1 MRRRSMLLALGA
13 LAVTPATAQ
22 AQDTITVAPGD
33 TLWGIARANGRAP
46 ADVATANGLL
56 PDARVIA
63 GSTITL
69 PDDTAPVAEG
79 AAAPAVATQIDGA
92 PEAQAPGAMGAYT
105 VQPGDTLSAL
115 AAQYGSTVEALVAMN
130 GLGAAAP
137 LVSGTAIKLPT
148 GAQGGP
154 GDARAEPE
162 PATEVVEGTS
172 PAPTGGSVSA
182 DQIAQIANQHGVPP
196 GLATAI
202 AYQESGF
209 NNAVVSSAN
218 ARGVMQVMPGTWT
231 WVQGNLARRT
241 LDPDA
246 PLDNVHAGVLYLKR
260 MLDMAGGDPSLAA
273 AGYYQGMASV
283 RRIGMYDDTQ
293 RYVANVLALRSR
305 FTGAASGGTGTGGG

>member
-1 MRRRSMLLALGA
+1 MLLALGA
-13 LAVTPATAQ
+13 LAATPATAQ
-22 AQDTITVAPGD
+22 AQDTITVQPGD
-33 TLWGIARANGRAP
+33 TLWGIAQANGRSP
-46 ADVATANGLL
+46 ADLATANGLL
-56 PDARVIA
+56 PDAQVIA

-69 PDDTAPVAEG
+69 PGDTAPAAQEP
-79 AAAPAVATQIDGA
+79 AAAPVATQTERA
-92 PEAQAPGAMGAYT
+92 TQAQAPAAMGAYT
-105 VQPGDTLSAL
+105 VQPGDTLGGL
-115 AAQYGSTVEALVAMN
+115 AAQYGTTVEALTAMN
-130 GLGAAAP
+130 GLDAAAP

-154 GDARAEPE
+154 EAEQAQAE
-162 PATEVVEGTS
+162 PATEVVEGAS
-172 PAPTGGSVSA
+172 PAPTAGSVTSG
-182 DQIAQIANQHGVPP
+182 QIAQIANQHGVPP

-209 NNAVVSSAN
+209 NNALVSSAN

-293 RYVANVLALRSR
+293 RYVANVLALRDR
-305 FTGAASGGTGTGGG
+305 FGG

>member
-1 MRRRSMLLALGA
+1 MTTQEVFMRRRPMLLALGA
-13 LAVTPATAQ
+13 LAVAPATAQ
-22 AQDTITVAPGD
+22 AHSTVTVQPGE
-33 TLWGIARANGRAP
+33 TLWGIAQASGHAP
-46 ADVATANGLL
+46 ADVAAANGLL
-56 PDARVIA
+56 SDARVIS
-63 GSTITL
+63 GSTIVL
-69 PDDTAPVAEG
+69 PGDGEHVPAATI
-79 AAAPAVATQIDGA
+79 AAPAAVQTDDATQA
-92 PEAQAPGAMGAYT
+92 QAQAPGAMGAYT
-105 VQPGDTLSAL
+105 VQPGDTLGGL
-115 AAQYGSTVEALVAMN
+115 AAQYGTTVDAIAAMN

-154 GDARAEPE
+154 DAAQAEPE
-162 PATEVVEGTS
+162 PATAVVQGAS
-172 PAPTGGSVSA
+172 PTPTGGSVGA
-182 DQIAQIANQHGVPP
+182 GEIAQIANQHGVPP

-293 RYVANVLALRSR
+293 RYVANVLALRDR
-305 FTGAASGGTGTGGG
+305 FGG

>member
-1 MRRRSMLLALGA
+1 MRRRPMLLALGA
-13 LAVTPATAQ
+13 LAVAPAPAQ
-22 AQDTITVAPGD
+22 AHSTVTVQPGE
-33 TLWGIARANGRAP
+33 TLWGLAQASGHAP
-46 ADVATANGLL
+46 ADVAAANGLL
-56 PDARVIA
+56 SDAQIVSGATIVLPGDGEHAPAQAVAETQDARV
-63 GSTITL
+63 
-69 PDDTAPVAEG
+69 V
-79 AAAPAVATQIDGA
+79 
-92 PEAQAPGAMGAYT
+92 QAPGAMGAHT
-105 VQPGDTLSAL
+105 IQPGDTLGGL
-115 AAQYGSTVEALVAMN
+115 AARYDTTVEALAAMN
-130 GLGAAAP
+130 GLDPAAP
-137 LVSGTAIKLPT
+137 LVAGTAIKLPT

-154 GDARAEPE
+154 DEAQAEPE
-162 PATEVVEGTS
+162 PATEVVEGAS

-182 DQIAQIANQHGVPP
+182 AQIAEIANQYGVPP

-293 RYVANVLALRSR
+293 RYVANVLALRER
-305 FTGAASGGTGTGGG
+305 FGG

>member
-13 LAVTPATAQ
+13 LAMTPATAQ
-22 AQDTITVAPGD
+22 AQDTITVQPGD
-33 TLWGIARANGRAP
+33 TLWGIAQADGRSP
-46 ADVATANGLL
+46 ADVAAANGLL
-56 PDARVIA
+56 PDAQVIA

-69 PDDTAPVAEG
+69 PDDVAPAGQE
-79 AAAPAVATQIDGA
+79 AAPAPAATGA
-92 PEAQAPGAMGAYT
+92 ADVQAPGAMGAYT
-105 VQPGDTLSAL
+105 VQPGDTLGGL
-115 AAQYGSTVEALVAMN
+115 AAQYGTTVEALAAMN
-130 GLGAAAP
+130 GLDVAAP
-137 LVSGTAIKLPT
+137 LGSGTAIKLPT

-154 GDARAEPE
+154 GTAQAEPE
-162 PATEVVEGTS
+162 PATAVVEGAS
-172 PAPTGGSVSA
+172 PAPTGGAVSA
-182 DQIAQIANQHGVPP
+182 AQIAQIANQYGVPP

-241 LDPDA
+241 LDPNA

-293 RYVANVLALRSR
+293 RYVANVLALRDR
-305 FTGAASGGTGTGGG
+305 FGG

>member
-13 LAVTPATAQ
+13 LAVTPAAAQ
-22 AQDTITVAPGD
+22 AQDTITVQPGD
-33 TLWGIARANGRAP
+33 TLWGIAQANGRSP
-46 ADVATANGLL
+46 SDVATANGLL
-56 PDARVIA
+56 PDAQVVA

-69 PDDTAPVAEG
+69 PDDAAPVAEG
-79 AAAPAVATQIDGA
+79 TAAPTLATQTDGA
-92 PEAQAPGAMGAYT
+92 PEARAPGAMGAYT
-105 VQPGDTLSAL
+105 VQPGDTLSGL
-115 AAQYGSTVEALVAMN
+115 AAQYGSTIDALVAMN
-130 GLGAAAP
+130 GLDAAAP

-148 GAQGGP
+148 GTQGGQADP
-154 GDARAEPE
+154 QAEPE
-162 PATEVVEGTS
+162 PATEVVEGAS
-172 PAPTGGSVSA
+172 PAPTGGSVNA
-182 DQIAQIANQHGVPP
+182 AQIAQIANQHGVPP

-209 NNAVVSSAN
+209 NNAAVSSAN

-241 LDPDA
+241 LDPNA

-305 FTGAASGGTGTGGG
+305 FGG